1 VARAQEVRNL
11 LVGKGFRALYAA
23 RLTSQTGDGVFQA
36 CLVSFVLFSPERAT
50 SAAALAGA
58 LAVVL
63 LPFSVLGPFAGIVL
77 DRASRQR
84 VLVVCALVRAALL
97 AMLVVLIAAHHT
109 GPDFYAVAIAV
120 VSTNRFVLSAL
131 SAGLPIVV
139 PDGSLVTANAFSVTS
154 GTVVTL
160 LGAGIG
166 AGVRSLLGG
175 DDWAVAVVAG
185 LAAVIYLSAAG
196 TAARAGRREFG
207 PLEPLPWEGALGQA
221 RQVTL
226 DLADGARH
234 LWGRR
239 PARDALGAL
248 MGARVSVGL
257 MAVMTILLYRN
268 YFGGGDSG
276 LGGIA
281 VVVTAGGIGLIAA
294 AFVTPR
300 ATRRWTKPHWIV
312 LMLAVSAVATLAL
325 GPPFSR
331 VLFVLLSLVLG
342 FTAQGVKICVD
353 TTVQEEIADAYRG
366 RAFSLYDLMFNVTY
380 VCAAAL
386 GAVTLPATGR
396 SRPVIIVMG
405 AIFLASTLLYLRSAR
420 RQRQP
425 APETGGVE
433 VASGAVSSREVQAT
447 VTESAL
453 NS

>member
-1 VARAQEVRNL
+1 VARAQDIRNL
-11 LVGKGFRALYAA
+11 LVSRDFRALYTS
-23 RLTSQTGDGVFQA
+23 RLTSQTADGVFQA
-36 CLVSFVLFSPERAT
+36 SLVSFVLFSPERAT

-84 VLVVCALVRAALL
+84 VLVICALVRAVLL
-97 AMLVVLIAAHHT
+97 GLLVVLIAAHHT

-120 VSTNRFVLSAL
+120 VSVNRFVLAAL

-139 PDGSLVTANAFSVTS
+139 PTGTLVTANAFSVTS

-160 LGAGIG
+160 LGAGLG
-166 AGVRSLLGG
+166 TGVRSLLGG
-175 DDWAVAVVAG
+175 DDAAVAAVAA
-185 LAAVIYLSAAG
+185 LACAIYLGAAA
-196 TAARAGRREFG
+196 TAARAGRRTFG

-226 DLADGARH
+226 DLVDGAQH
-234 LWGRR
+234 LWSRR

-248 MGARVSVGL
+248 MGARVSIGL
-257 MAVMTILLYRN
+257 LSVMTILLYRN
-268 YFGGGDSG
+268 YFGGGHAG

-281 VVVTAGGIGLIAA
+281 VVVTASGIGLIAA

-300 ATRRWTKPHWIV
+300 ATVRWSKPTWI
-312 LMLAVSAVATLAL
+312 LTLLFVSASVVVIFGL
-325 GPPFSR
+325 PFSSP
-331 VLFVLLSLVLG
+331 LFVIESLILG

-353 TTVQEEIADAYRG
+353 TTVQEQIADAYRG

-386 GAVTLPATGR
+386 GALTLPATGR
-396 SRPVIIVMG
+396 SPAVVVVMG
-405 AIFLASTLLYLRSAR
+405 VVFLLSGLLYFRSIRHAGPVGDPAATPATELLVPASEEPKGALDAR
-420 RQRQP
+420 
-425 APETGGVE
+425 
-433 VASGAVSSREVQAT
+433 
-447 VTESAL
+447 
-453 NS
+453 